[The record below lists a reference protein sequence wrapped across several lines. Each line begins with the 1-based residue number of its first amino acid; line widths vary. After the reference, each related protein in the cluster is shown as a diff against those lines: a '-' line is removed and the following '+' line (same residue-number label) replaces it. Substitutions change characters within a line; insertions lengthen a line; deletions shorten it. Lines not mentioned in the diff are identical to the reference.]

1 MEKKQDFVIAYCRKD
16 DQILIVH
23 KDRPNFQK
31 GKINLPGGKI
41 DPEDVNPIAAA
52 VRELKEESGLE
63 PWIDED
69 GQPDAWE
76 VGRIE
81 ANGFVIYVIEILV
94 PDGPI
99 KPRLGETEIVEWIT
113 WDHLRVDPRL
123 MPNLRVILP
132 LLMAGIEDWVIRD
145 DGSSWGKKEH
155 AISVQV
161 PTYLE
166 VTANID

>member
-16 DQILIVH
+16 DQILIIH
-23 KDRPNFQK
+23 KDRPGVLK
-31 GKINLPGGKI
+31 GRINLPGGKI

-63 PWIDED
+63 PSQYAIC
-69 GQPDAWE
+69 PARE

-81 ANGFVIYVIEILV
+81 ANGFLIYVIEILV